1 MVGRESAMRLNR
13 GREFFNPI
21 KGLLRHLLHD
31 PQSLAESCPNSAAD
45 LAPKHPSN
53 RCPASALTRQLP
65 ASYPAL
71 PVTARC

>member
-13 GREFFNPI
+13 GREFINPI
-21 KGLLRHLLHD
+21 KDLLPHLLDD

-45 LAPKHPSN
+45 QASKPPSN
-53 RCPASALTRQLP
+53 RRPASALTRQVP
-65 ASYPAL
+65 APYPAL

>member
-1 MVGRESAMRLNR
+1 MRLNR
-13 GREFFNPI
+13 GREFIKPI
-21 KGLLRHLLHD
+21 KDLLPHLLDD
-31 PQSLAESCPNSAAD
+31 PQSLAESCPNLAAD
-45 LAPKHPSN
+45 QASKHPPN